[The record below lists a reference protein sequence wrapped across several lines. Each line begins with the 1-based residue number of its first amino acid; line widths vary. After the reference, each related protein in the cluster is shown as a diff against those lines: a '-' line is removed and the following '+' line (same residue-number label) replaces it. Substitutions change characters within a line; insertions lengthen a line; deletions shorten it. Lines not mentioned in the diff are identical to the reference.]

1 MNISDKKRF
10 WEIALGILS
19 GLVPLV
25 MYLITLPRTITFED
39 SGQIITAAARLGISH
54 PSGYPLESLIG
65 QAFTLVPWGRMAWR
79 VNLASAAMAAAC
91 CLVLFFLLRRLFLEL
106 RAEARVAAAACAAG
120 TAIAFGLSRTFW
132 SQAVVAEAYAVNA
145 LALAVVLYAAFNFAR
160 GSDARFGYLAAFAS
174 GLALAAHTS
183 SAIVTV
189 PVAVYLLWR
198 FRRLPSPRALCL
210 ALGLVL
216 LGFMVYLYLPLRAVQ
231 GPAINWGDPRTLVR
245 AYAHIT
251 RRMYGG
257 PDAARL
263 LFLPHHLYELGKFVW
278 WDFFPPAVFAMAGGL
293 IVALKRRA
301 RPWVFLAILLLPTGP
316 LATVALVLLLQGHQL
331 PGIQV
336 WYIPFFLLMTTF
348 LGLALFSLAT
358 SRPTWLRRAG
368 FAAVVLAAALPLA
381 FNFYYNDYR
390 SYFFAE
396 DYGANFL
403 RTISYRGLNIMFER
417 GSLGTFETAYLKKVE
432 GHRPDHVFVDATGS
446 VYSEYELFAAGR
458 LDPTDPIKAQ
468 IWEHEFERNIL
479 NSPEPRNIYYSI
491 FREAVAS
498 YGYALEPAGMLYRVT
513 RPPVEPRPVSPVWER
528 YAVRGVAAV
537 EANPGTPRYMQEEW
551 VRDAACKYLTMRARE
566 YFLAGENDKGLAAL
580 ETATPVARGMTES
593 LLELANIYVTYAYF
607 EEAVEMYDRAIEAF
621 PRKGIGDDSFRLH
634 YAQIWNNRGV
644 VLLYLGNIDAAEASF
659 RESLK
664 AYPDQP
670 DTRQM
675 MRRENMERAVEST
688 AGMRKTPRSG
698 GSE

>member
-1 MNISDKKRF
+1 MTQDKRYPKIL
-10 WEIALGILS
+10 EVVLGILS
-19 GLVPLV
+19 GLVPLGTYV
-25 MYLITLPRTITFED
+25 VTLPRTITFED

-54 PSGYPLESLIG
+54 PSGYPLATLVG

-91 CLVLFFLLRRLFLEL
+91 CVVLFFLLRRLFLEI
-106 RAEARVAAAACAAG
+106 RAEARVAAAASAAG

-160 GSDARFGYLAAFAS
+160 TADARFGYLAAFAS

-183 SAIVTV
+183 SAIVTL
-189 PVAVYLLWR
+189 PVAAYLLWR

-263 LFLPHHLYELGKFVW
+263 PFRPHHLYELGKFVW
-278 WDFFPPAVFAMAGGL
+278 WDFVPPAVFAMAAGL
-293 IVALKRRA
+293 YLALRRRG

-336 WYIPFFLLMTTF
+336 WYIPFFLLATLF

-358 SRPTWLRRAG
+358 SRPPWLRRAG
-368 FAAVVLAAALPLA
+368 YAAIALAAALPLA
-381 FNFYYNDYR
+381 FNFYWNDYR
-390 SYFFAE
+390 HYFFAE

-432 GHRPDHVFVDATGS
+432 WYRPDHVFVDATGS

-458 LDPTDPIKAQ
+458 LDPSDPVRAQ
-468 IWEHEFERNIL
+468 MWEREFERNIL
-479 NSPEPRNIYYSI
+479 DSPERRNIYYSI

-498 YGYALEPAGMLYRVT
+498 YGYALEPTGMLYRVT

-528 YAVRGVAAV
+528 YAMRGVAEV
-537 EANPGTPRYMQEEW
+537 EANPGTPRRMEEEW
-551 VRDAACKYLTMRARE
+551 IRDAVCKYLTMRARE
-566 YFLAGENDKGLAAL
+566 YFLAGETDKGFATL
-580 ETATPVARGMTES
+580 ETAAPVAREMTES
-593 LLELANIYVTYAYF
+593 LLELANIYITYAQF
-607 EEAVEMYDRAIEAF
+607 EKAIEMYDQAIEAF
-621 PRKGIGDDSFRLH
+621 PRKGVGDDSFRYH
-634 YAQIWNNRGV
+634 YAQIWANRGV
-644 VLLYLGNIDAAEASF
+644 VYLYLGDLDSAEASF
-659 RESLK
+659 RESLE

-670 DTRQM
+670 EVRRM
-675 MRRENMERAVEST
+675 ALRENMERAAESI
-688 AGMRKTPRSG
+688 AARREKAAPG
-698 GSE
+698 